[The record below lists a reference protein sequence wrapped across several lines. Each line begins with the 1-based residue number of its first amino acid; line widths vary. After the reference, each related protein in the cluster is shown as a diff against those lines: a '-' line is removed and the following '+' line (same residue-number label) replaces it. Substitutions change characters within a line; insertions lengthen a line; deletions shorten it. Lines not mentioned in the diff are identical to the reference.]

1 MPSWHASVST
11 VKGSLKLGKANTRVL
26 VMATLRS
33 SKVHCVVGFQA
44 NCLSLRMA
52 VKGFVM
58 SP

>member
-1 MPSWHASVST
+1 MPSWHASISI
-11 VKGSLKLGKANTRVL
+11 VKGSLKLGKANTGVL

-33 SKVHCVVGFQA
+33 SKADYAVGFQA